1 MMTPEIKELI
11 HKRFNTKSVII
22 CGLEVIYIYI
32 YLKRNKH
39 L

>member
-32 YLKRNKH
+32 FKEK
-39 L
+39 